1 MYSGG
6 LRYDVI
12 QGLWIGPALSAMERL
27 SLASFLACGHEVH
40 LHTYGAVDGVPSG
53 VVLRDA
59 AEILPASAIFHYR
72 EHATSAGFA
81 NFFRYKLLL
90 ERGGWWV
97 DLDVV
102 CLAPFDFPGEH
113 VFAGE
118 PAGEG
123 RMATNA
129 VIKAPAGSA
138 AMARAWEVCR
148 SKDPRALGWGE
159 TGPRLLTALVS
170 ELALEHAIQPPE
182 VFCPLHYDRWD
193 DALDPAFVADFGPAT
208 RAVHLWNEMWRREG
222 RSKDERY
229 PPGCLYERLKAR
241 YLPNS
246 SNAAAHSSRK

>member
-1 MYSGG
+1 
-6 LRYDVI
+6 LRSDVI
-12 QGLWIGPALSAMERL
+12 QGLWIGQALSTMERL
-27 SLASFLACGHEVH
+27 SLASFLAHGHEVH
-40 LHTYGAVDGVPSG
+40 LYAYGAVGGVPPG

-59 AEILPASAIFHYR
+59 EEVLPATAIFRYR
-72 EHATSAGFA
+72 EHATVAGFA

-90 ERGGWWV
+90 ERGGWWA

-102 CLAPFDFPGEH
+102 CLAPFDVPGDH

-118 PAGEG
+118 PASG
-123 RMATNA
+123 RLVATNA

-138 AMARAWEVCR
+138 AMARAWEVCQ
-148 SKDPRALGWGE
+148 SKDPRSLGWGE
-159 TGPRLLTALVS
+159 TGPRLLTRLLR

-182 VFCPLHYDRWD
+182 VFCPIHYDRWD
-193 DALDPAFVADFGPAT
+193 DVLDPAFAADFGPAT

-246 SNAAAHSSRK
+246 SKAATHSSRK